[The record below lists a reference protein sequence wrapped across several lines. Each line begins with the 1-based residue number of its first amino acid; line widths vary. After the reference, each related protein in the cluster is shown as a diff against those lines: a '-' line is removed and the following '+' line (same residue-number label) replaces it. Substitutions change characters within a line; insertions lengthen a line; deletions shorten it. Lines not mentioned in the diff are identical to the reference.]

1 MTNMER
7 REAMRGMSIA
17 LIGGIFWG
25 LAGVFGQ
32 FLFEYKGTNARWLV
46 SVRLVIAGILLL
58 SIVFRLAAVF
68 RLTIPLLYALV
79 VPTLLSDW
87 YYAHYTLANVIWYV
101 LLAVTVLSW
110 VYSLVRKIS
119 AIMERRRREK
129 EKEEILIQR
138 VREAGRNGGG
148 IVHIDDLRD

>member
-1 MTNMER
+1 MFY
-7 REAMRGMSIA
+7 AY
-17 LIGGIFWG
+17 IFLG
-25 LAGVFGQ
+25 
-32 FLFEYKGTNARWLV
+32 
-46 SVRLVIAGILLL
+46 AGILTL
-58 SIVFRLAAVF
+58 SILFRLAAVF

-87 YYAHYTLANVIWYV
+87 YYAHYTLANVIWYI
-101 LLAVTVLSW
+101 LLAVTALSW

-148 IVHIDDLRD
+148 IVHIDDLQD